1 MGAQGKGVA
10 LLYGNY
16 ILVHIEFKKLLHHI
30 CSLGSADDLH
40 PGISEEDVSDGGTVV
55 GLHVIDDQVV
65 QRASIQH
72 RGCVFQELV
81 RKSLVDGVK
90 EGCFFI

>member
-1 MGAQGKGVA
+1 MDAQGKGVA
-10 LLYGNY
+10 LLYGNH

-40 PGISEEDVSDGGTVV
+40 PRIPEENVSDGGTVV

-72 RGCVFQELV
+72 RGNIFQELV
-81 RKSLVDGVK
+81 GKCLVDGIK
-90 EGCFFI
+90 ESCLFI